1 MSAQL
6 MMPDTRQRLIEAA
19 VFLFWENGYAATGVA
34 EILARSRVNSGS
46 FYHFFRSKEAL
57 LLAVLDWYLL
67 GLEPFVMQPAFAQS
81 PDPIERAFAV
91 LAFYRQNLIKTG
103 CTYGCPIGR
112 LALEIPEDRAE
123 VHQLLAA
130 NFDGWTAAIEAC
142 LDAARDRL
150 PPDLDLPSLSQFVL
164 TVMEG
169 GVMQSR
175 AHRHVGPFDASVRH
189 LRRYFDLLAQPPH
202 PARAATP
209 PKPIPRTG
217 GPRKTTHHSRPQEL
231 P

>member
-1 MSAQL
+1 MPLQSAI
-6 MMPDTRQRLIEAA
+6 PDTRQRLIEAA

-34 EILARSRVNSGS
+34 EILARAKVNSGS
-46 FYHFFRSKEAL
+46 FYHFFKSKEAL
-57 LLAVLDWYLL
+57 LLAVLDWYVM

-81 PDPIERAFAV
+81 PDPIERVFAV
-91 LAFYRQNLIKTG
+91 LAFYRQNLIKTA

-112 LALEIPEDRAE
+112 LALEIPEDRTE

-130 NFDGWTAAIEAC
+130 NFDGWTAAIERC

-150 PPDLDLPSLSQFVL
+150 PPDLDRASLSQFVL

-175 AHRHVGPFDASVRH
+175 AHRNIGPFDASVRH
-189 LRRYFDLLAQPPH
+189 LHRYFELLAQPPH
-202 PARAATP
+202 YAPAGTP
-209 PKPIPRTG
+209 PRPTPRAG
-217 GPRKTTHHSRPQEL
+217 GPRKTTHRSRIQETL
-231 P
+231 

>member
-1 MSAQL
+1 
-6 MMPDTRQRLIEAA
+6 MPVEPATSDTRQRLIQAA

-34 EILARSRVNSGS
+34 EILARAQVNSGS
-46 FYHFFRSKEAL
+46 FYHFFKSKEAL
-57 LLAVLDWYLL
+57 LLAVLDWYLA

-81 PDPIERAFAV
+81 PDPVERIFAV
-91 LAFYRQNLIKTG
+91 MAFYRQNLMKTD

-112 LALEIPEDRAE
+112 LALEIPEDRGE

-130 NFDGWTAAIEAC
+130 NFDGWTAAIETC

-150 PPDLDLPSLSQFVL
+150 PPDLDRASLSQFVL

-175 AHRHVGPFDASVRH
+175 AHRDIAPFDASVRH
-189 LRRYFDLLAQPPH
+189 LRRYFDLLVQPP
-202 PARAATP
+202 PPRAVP
-209 PKPIPRTG
+209 LPRPIVRTG
-217 GPRKTTHHSRPQEL
+217 GPRKITHSPRPQE
-231 P
+231 

>member
-1 MSAQL
+1 MPVPSAAS
-6 MMPDTRQRLIEAA
+6 DTRERLIEAA

-34 EILARSRVNSGS
+34 EILARAKVNSGS
-46 FYHFFRSKEAL
+46 FYHFFKSKEAL

-81 PDPIERAFAV
+81 PDPVERVFAV

-112 LALEIPEDRAE
+112 LALEIPEDRTD
-123 VHQLLAA
+123 VHHLLAA
-130 NFDGWTAAIEAC
+130 NFDGWTAAIEVC
-142 LDAARDRL
+142 LEAARDRL
-150 PPDLDLPSLSQFVL
+150 PPDLDRASLSQFVL

-175 AHRHVGPFDASVRH
+175 AHRRIGPFDASVRH
-189 LRRYFDLLAQPPH
+189 LRRYFELLAQPPRSAH
-202 PARAATP
+202 SVTA
-209 PKPIPRTG
+209 PKPTPRAG
-217 GPRKTTHHSRPQEL
+217 GPRKTAHRSLTKESL
-231 P
+231 

>member
-1 MSAQL
+1 
-6 MMPDTRQRLIEAA
+6 MPIQPAAPETRQRLIEAA

-34 EILARSRVNSGS
+34 EILARAKVNSGS
-46 FYHFFRSKEAL
+46 FYHFFKSKEAL
-57 LLAVLDWYLL
+57 LVAVLDWYLL

-81 PDPIERAFAV
+81 PDPIERVFAV

-112 LALEIPEDRAE
+112 LALEIAEDRTG

-150 PPDLDLPSLSQFVL
+150 PPDLDRASLSQFVL

-175 AHRHVGPFDASVRH
+175 AHRDIGPFDASVRH
-189 LRRYFDLLAQPPH
+189 LRRYFELLIQPPH
-202 PARAATP
+202 RARAVTP
-209 PKPIPRTG
+209 PRPIPRAG
-217 GPRKTTHHSRPQEL
+217 GPRKIAHRSRTQEL